1 MIMNND
7 DKLVDIVSLY
17 TTIGKNR
24 TPFVEWKGIYVSSS
38 YSVFFLGIP
47 LVHLVLSF
55 NTI

>member
-17 TTIGKNR
+17 TTISKNR
-24 TPFVEWKGIYVSSS
+24 TPFVEWKGVYVSSS
-38 YSVFFLGIP
+38 YSVFFLGIL